1 MFLSIFVPV
10 LFDEIYSALPRRKA
24 QTTVIAYKLM
34 MQEPPSRAKWPMSG
48 DY

>member
-24 QTTVIAYKLM
+24 QSTAIAYKLM
-34 MQEPPSRAKWPMSG
+34 MQEPPS
-48 DY
+48 